1 MTKRKKCQIIWDE
14 KFKITILKYKKLIL
28 FTVAFLTLHQF
39 FVSYAY
45 AYIDPVTGSTVLTL
59 LAGAIAAG
67 AMTLK
72 YYWFRI
78 KTKISGDHSKENQT
92 EMIGKPGFVSEWIE
106 LKKINQLSQDKR
118 SIVFYAENKASMNHF
133 QSLILELTEK
143 LNLQICY
150 ITSVMDDPVLSTKNQ
165 RILPFYIGDGTARTK
180 FFSSLKA
187 KILIMDMPDLGNLHI
202 KRSNEY
208 PVHYIYLFHSMY
220 SVHSYLRKGAVDN
233 YDTIFCVGPHQIKE
247 IRETEKVYGLKAKKL
262 IDYGYG
268 RLDTLLQKKKDSQI
282 TNSNVNDLI
291 IIAPSY
297 GDNNLLDKCGIKLI
311 DILLKS
317 NFRVMLRP
325 HLRTLRDSIELIDSI
340 KKKFGKNPNFALETG
355 VIKFDSLNNSLCMI
369 SDWSGIS
376 LEYAFTFERPVIF
389 IDVPKKVLN
398 PNWSDIALEPIEI
411 SIRDKIGHI
420 VSPNNLEEILDLVRI
435 LDKNTQNIGERI
447 KEIREKTVYNIG
459 ESAKIGAE
467 YIRQL
472 CN

>member
-1 MTKRKKCQIIWDE
+1 M
-14 KFKITILKYKKLIL
+14 LNYKKLIL

-45 AYIDPVTGSTVLTL
+45 AYIDPVTGSTALTL

-92 EMIGKPGFVSEWIE
+92 EMISKSGLESSFVSEWAE
-106 LKKINQLSQDKR
+106 LKKINQLSQDER

-143 LNLQICY
+143 MNLQICY
-150 ITSVMDDPVLSTKNQ
+150 ITSVKDDPILSTKNQ
-165 RILPFYIGDGTARTK
+165 RILPFYIGGGTARTK

-187 KILIMDMPDLGNLHI
+187 KILVTDMPDLGKLHI
-202 KRSNEY
+202 KRSDEY

-220 SVHSYLRKGAVDN
+220 SVHSYLRKGAIDN
-233 YDTIFCVGPHQIKE
+233 YDTIFCVGPHQVKE

-262 IDYGYG
+262 INYGYG
-268 RLDTLLQKKKDSQI
+268 RLDTLLQKKINSQV
-282 TNSNVNDLI
+282 TNANSKDLI

-297 GDNNLLDKCGIKLI
+297 GDDNLLERCGVKLI

-325 HLRTLRDSIELIDSI
+325 HLRTLRDSTKLIDSI
-340 KKKFGKNPNFALETG
+340 KENFGKNPNFVLERG
-355 VIKFDSLNNSLCMI
+355 IIPFDSLNNSLCII

-398 PNWSDIALEPIEI
+398 PNSSDIVLEPIEI
-411 SIRDKIGHI
+411 SIRNKIGNI
-420 VSPNNLEEILDLVRI
+420 VSPNNLEEILVLIRG
-435 LDKNTQNIGERI
+435 LDKNTQNISERI
-447 KEIREKTVYNIG
+447 KEIRAKTVYNIG
-459 ESAKIGAE
+459 ESAKIGAG

-472 CN
+472 YNESKNSKNS